1 MNKKLA
7 LRRNHLKLAEAPAP
21 APASAQNLEQK
32 DYFQE
37 RDGLKF
43 AGTHVLIDIWG
54 ASRLDDSAYMQETL
68 RRAIEATGAT
78 LLRLDL
84 HKFEPNGGISGV
96 AVLAESHLSIH
107 TWPERGFAAID
118 MFTCG
123 SCDPRKCIPVIREAF
138 APSQIQITEHRR
150 GLSL

>member
-7 LRRNHLKLAEAPAP
+7 LRRNHLKLAVAPVAVPAAAQAP
-21 APASAQNLEQK
+21 EQK

-54 ASRLDDSAYMQETL
+54 ASRLDDSEYMQSTL

-123 SCDPRKCIPVIREAF
+123 DCDPRKSIPVFREAF
-138 APSQIQITEHRR
+138 APNQIQITEHRR